1 MLGAELS
8 LFAVWNLA
16 TFGGAIAGSAIADP
30 AELGIDLVFPLA
42 FLALLVP
49 LVRTRVELLV
59 AVASGAIAYVAGR
72 GLPGGLPI
80 LLAGVVGSLVG
91 AALTGGRPDDEPD
104 LEAAVR
110 EVA

>member
-1 MLGAELS
+1 L
-8 LFAVWNLA
+8 
-16 TFGGAIAGSAIADP
+16 GGAIAGSAIADP

-42 FLALLVP
+42 FFALLVP

-91 AALTGGRPDDEPD
+91 AALTSGRPDDEPD
-104 LEAAVR
+104 IEAAVR

>member
-1 MLGAELS
+1 M
-8 LFAVWNLA
+8 WNLA
-16 TFGGAIAGSAIADP
+16 TLAGAIAGSAITDP

-49 LVRTRVELLV
+49 LLRTRVELLV
-59 AVASGAIAYVAGR
+59 AIASGAIAYVVAQ

-80 LLAGVVGSLVG
+80 LVTGVVGSLLG
-91 AALTGGRPDDEPD
+91 ATLTSGRPGEDVDVED
-104 LEAAVR
+104 AAR